1 MMNLISKHILTIFSY
16 HARHLSKKTCLN
28 SCSRFGRLFLL
39 AAFSRFFYYVV
50 IEAQQTAGP
59 GDGRQGE
66 AVIVAASQ

>member
-1 MMNLISKHILTIFSY
+1 MHNIL
-16 HARHLSKKTCLN
+16 LSKKTCLN